1 MNKRKKRFLG
11 GQNLRALFCLLMIL
25 CLPLA
30 AGCGSEQA
38 VEQKAPLVKSMTV
51 GATDGAS
58 SDTYAGT
65 VRGRYE
71 TNLSFQVGGQI
82 LARNVN
88 VGDRVSAGD
97 VLMVIDAKDVAQ
109 KANQGDAAVASA
121 KAQLNLAQS
130 NLAR

>member
-1 MNKRKKRFLG
+1 M
-11 GQNLRALFCLLMIL
+11 QSLRVLLVVALMCTMAA
-25 CLPLA
+25 A
-30 AGCGSEQA
+30 AGCGKDA
-38 VEQKAPLVKSMTV
+38 TVETQAPLVRSMVV
-51 GATDGAS
+51 GADAGAQ

-97 VLMVIDAKDVAQ
+97 TLMVIDAKDVVQ

-121 KAQLNLAQS
+121 RAQLNLAQS